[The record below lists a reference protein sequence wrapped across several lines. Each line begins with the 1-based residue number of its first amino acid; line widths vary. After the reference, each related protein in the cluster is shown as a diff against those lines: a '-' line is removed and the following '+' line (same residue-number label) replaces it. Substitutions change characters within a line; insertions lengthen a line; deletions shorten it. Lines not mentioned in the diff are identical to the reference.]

1 MENGNPTTATKDEKK
16 ITYIERNGRVFPI
29 IEHFSDSQTYLDIIK
44 NAMRREAEC
53 DATSM

>member
-1 MENGNPTTATKDEKK
+1 LENGNPTTATKDEKK